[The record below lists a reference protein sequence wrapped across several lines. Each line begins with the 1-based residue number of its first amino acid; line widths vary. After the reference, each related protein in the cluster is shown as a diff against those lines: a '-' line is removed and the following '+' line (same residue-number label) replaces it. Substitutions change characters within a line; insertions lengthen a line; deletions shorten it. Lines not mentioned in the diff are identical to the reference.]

1 MTNKKTLTNL
11 LFQKFTN
18 KAERISKEI
27 TVQSEKLINKDAK
40 LDILLEKF
48 AIGSI
53 EINIPSYDSRLKSWK
68 KWKTFL
74 LAEDVIF
81 SKEDLYNLIFEF
93 EVISDIKFWNLLSI
107 KTLSEIH
114 ILAIVRMLHY
124 YWTDIDILNDIVE
137 KFKSLL
143 LNYNS
148 TKKII
153 EQWKL
158 NPKFILGSEEK
169 SLEKILLE
177 NIKFHYKN
185 INTIYKNPYLDI
197 KKNDLIANLIQ
208 YEYVI
213 YLLGLS
219 ANSQEILNDAFTQ
232 FSKFFL
238 HSARPKFSENDTRK
252 ISKTLVYKRNDLL
265 ALFIIKINN
274 LQIKE
279 VKEFYKNSI
288 INLLLENPEYGDPR
302 ITNWHNFENKEALAI
317 FTFWMN
323 EKDIKFFFECLIEDN
338 ADIHDRKGF
347 WTSYA
352 NHIIESKFLIGNL
365 LCNETYQEEI
375 NKLKKMY
382 KNIFLDIGSNNKFF
396 NTNVFILRIKNFI
409 FVEFSSYSNA
419 CYVYDY
425 QYYID
430 KIQPLFATSNNRKK
444 LRIKDLKQKEFAI
457 AKFRHTSKWQELIR
471 FFIEHNI

>member
-252 ISKTLVYKRNDLL
+252 ISKTLVYKRNDRS
-265 ALFIIKINN
+265 K
-274 LQIKE
+274 
-279 VKEFYKNSI
+279 
-288 INLLLENPEYGDPR
+288 R
-302 ITNWHNFENKEALAI
+302 IL
-317 FTFWMN
+317 
-323 EKDIKFFFECLIEDN
+323 
-338 ADIHDRKGF
+338 
-347 WTSYA
+347 
-352 NHIIESKFLIGNL
+352 
-365 LCNETYQEEI
+365 
-375 NKLKKMY
+375 
-382 KNIFLDIGSNNKFF
+382 
-396 NTNVFILRIKNFI
+396 
-409 FVEFSSYSNA
+409 
-419 CYVYDY
+419 
-425 QYYID
+425 
-430 KIQPLFATSNNRKK
+430 
-444 LRIKDLKQKEFAI
+444 
-457 AKFRHTSKWQELIR
+457 
-471 FFIEHNI
+471 